1 MADER
6 KPKRSLTIVFHTS
19 KYTIYSLL
27 ISFGGLLFGLDTG
40 CIGPITTM
48 PQFVNYFGSLSATV
62 HGLVVSSILIPA
74 ALASFFAGGLSDI
87 LGRPRTIGLGGLIFC
102 IGCALEASAQNLGM
116 LFAGRIITGIG
127 EGFFLSTITVYVCE
141 VAPARER
148 GMLCSIQQFMVS
160 FGICAGYFICYG
172 TVKSDETISLAWRLP
187 FALQSFLAMCYSIIG
202 FFVLIQSPR
211 WLEIKGRKEEA
222 AQIWD
227 KLGISSAEREK
238 DSQTAEQDNVTL
250 MEALALSPSLNQ
262 HQPQPPRQV
271 NKTNALA
278 MFHRSVLSRTLLAAS
293 LMSFQ
298 QLSGIDG
305 VLYYA
310 PLLFQSAGLSSSTS
324 SFLASGLSALLMLLI
339 TIPAFLYADRWGR
352 RTSALTGG
360 IVISTTMLLIGSLY
374 AADAVHGDRGAGRW
388 VVIVLIYIFALAFSA
403 TWAIGLKVFI
413 TEIQPLHTRAPATSL
428 AQSCNWVTNWIV
440 AFTTPIMLSEATY
453 SIYFLFGGSTVL
465 AVLLCIFAMPET
477 KGRSL
482 EDIDSEFERRRA
494 DKVLNVTSLTRLL
507 ARKRLHV
514 RAGSDDQGVELF
526 DGASSSRRS

>member
-1 MADER
+1 MARIISRLKMDTR
-6 KPKRSLTIVFHTS
+6 ITVVMHLT
-19 KYTIYSLL
+19 KYAIYSLL

-48 PQFVNYFGSLSATV
+48 PQFVSSFGTLSPTV

-87 LGRPRTIGLGGLIFC
+87 LGRPRTVGLGGLIFG
-102 IGCALEASAQNLGM
+102 IGCALEASSQGLAM
-116 LFAGRIITGIG
+116 LFVGRIITGIG

-141 VAPARER
+141 IAPPRER

-160 FGICAGYFICYG
+160 FGICAGYFVCYG
-172 TVKSDETISLAWRLP
+172 TVRSDQSISLAWRLP
-187 FALQSFLAMCYSIIG
+187 FALQSFLAFSYSLVG
-202 FFVLIQSPR
+202 FTLLPQSPR
-211 WLEIKGRKEEA
+211 WLEIKDRRVEA
-222 AQIWD
+222 NAVWD
-227 KLGISSAEREK
+227 KLGISAAEREK
-238 DSQTAEQDNVTL
+238 DSQSANDDNATL
-250 MEALALSPSLNQ
+250 TEALALSPTPIQ
-262 HQPQPPRQV
+262 QPTR
-271 NKTNALA
+271 KASALA
-278 MFHRSVLSRTLLAAS
+278 MFHHSVLSRTLLAAA

-310 PLLFQSAGLSSSTS
+310 PLLFQAAGLSSSTS

-360 IVISTTMLLIGSLY
+360 IIISTTMLLIGTLY
-374 AADAVHGDRGAGRW
+374 AADAVHGDYGTGRW

-413 TEIQPLHTRAPATSL
+413 AEIQPLHTRAPATSL
-428 AQSCNWVTNWIV
+428 AQSCNWVTNWVV

-453 SIYFLFGGSTVL
+453 SIYFLFGGCTVF

-477 KGRSL
+477 KGRTL
-482 EDIDSEFERRRA
+482 EAIDSEFERRRA
-494 DKVLNVTSLTRLL
+494 EKVLNVTGLTRRL
-507 ARKRLHV
+507 ARRRNVVLH
-514 RAGSDDQGVELF
+514 SETMSVELNETPV
-526 DGASSSRRS
+526 SP